1 MQLHSL
7 RLKNFRQYGD
17 ATLRFD
23 RGLTGIVGT
32 NGAGKSTILEAIAFA
47 LYGVGA
53 ARGSK
58 DSIKSRRAA
67 PRASVLVELECTVG
81 TQRIRIERGLSQAA
95 AFLGTLDTPVATSL
109 GGVTEWVE
117 RTLGMTRSEFFT
129 TYFTGQKELAVMGT
143 LGPADRARFLSRVLG
158 YDRLDAA
165 QTLVREARRGLTA
178 EVNALQ
184 ATMPDPATLEQ
195 GVSDARDRLAAAQQA
210 LVSTEAAEDRT
221 AEMEARLRP
230 VWERAQTTWA
240 AQQTLV
246 TMHGTLTQR
255 AEAVA
260 RDVLRLE
267 QEQAAIAEAV
277 AALPAIERDLATLP
291 ALREEGARLD
301 REAAADTERQRLL
314 GVRAHLE
321 AQHADTKPA
330 DALLQ
335 EVASVE
341 FRLSQAREVE
351 AAQRAAHD
359 ALRQQFDVALEAWR
373 TALAAA
379 RADLAQARESV
390 RPLIARRDALVS
402 RGPDAPCSTC
412 GVALGER
419 YETVLAGIVAEIEAA
434 TERGKELARAAASLE
449 DESDASKEARAKSHA
464 AALDV
469 EAAVRHRTALESE
482 LRDAQI
488 LHAAATK
495 RAAELALVDSQL
507 AALPTTYDVARHEVV
522 RADLARLAP
531 LEARRA
537 VLADKAAQAERV
549 ATALTQAQEQARTI
563 ASERA
568 TIEQQIT
575 EAGLTAEQYDAM
587 RRDYTEAE
595 RAWRAAV
602 DANRVARDSVG
613 RAEDA
618 VRQAEQ
624 RIADTQ
630 AARARLA
637 ILTRD
642 VVLHEELDRTMG
654 DLRAE
659 LNHALRPELADLASA
674 FLETLT
680 DGRYTQAE
688 FGEDY
693 QLTVLEDGLP
703 KPVISGGEEDLCN
716 LVLRLAISQMIAERS
731 GTPFSLLI
739 LDEVFA
745 ALDEQR
751 RTNVLTLL
759 RRLSDRFAQVI
770 VITHNDHVRDALDHV
785 IRVTLD
791 VAAGESRVSYGE
803 GPALPQADA
812 VAVVD
817 LAVAA

>member
-81 TQRIRIERGLSQAA
+81 TQRMRIERGLSQAA

-158 YDRLDAA
+158 YDRLEMA
-165 QTLVREARRGLTA
+165 QTLVRDARKGLVS
-178 EVNALQ
+178 EQHALR

-195 GVSDARDRLAAAQQA
+195 AQADARDRLAAAQQA

-221 AEMEARLRP
+221 AEIEARLRP
-230 VWERAQTTWA
+230 VWERAQATWA
-240 AQQTLV
+240 AQQTRV
-246 TMHGTLTQR
+246 TTHGTLTQR
-255 AEAVA
+255 AESVA

-314 GVRAHLE
+314 GVQAHLQQQANGLPHPDE
-321 AQHADTKPA
+321 AA
-330 DALLQ
+330 
-335 EVASVE
+335 E
-341 FRLSQAREVE
+341 EVE
-351 AAQRAAHD
+351 RAKDLVDRQQQKVLEWRADVEKAQAKLAEERAA
-359 ALRQQFDVALEAWR
+359 WR
-373 TALAAA
+373 E
-379 RADLAQARESV
+379 RLAQARAELQQARAAV
-390 RPLIARRDALVS
+390 RPLLDKKAKLETQ
-402 RGPDAPCSTC
+402 GPDAPCGTC
-412 GVALGER
+412 GVALGDR
-419 YETVLAGIVAEIEAA
+419 YPTVLAALEQEIAAITAEGVRLAEAAQGLEAEPTTVAEWREEYEGTAN
-434 TERGKELARAAASLE
+434 GLAREQEHL
-449 DESDASKEARAKSHA
+449 
-464 AALDV
+464 
-469 EAAVRHRTALESE
+469 
-482 LRDAQI
+482 
-488 LHAAATK
+488 
-495 RAAELALVDSQL
+495 AELQRILQGEIKQQAESVRIVTEGERVTAQL

-522 RADLARLAP
+522 RAELARLAP
-531 LEARRA
+531 MEARRA

-568 TIEQQIT
+568 TIEQQIL

-587 RRDYTEAE
+587 RREYTEAE

-602 DANRVARDSVG
+602 DANRIARDSVG

-637 ILTRD
+637 TLTRD

-693 QLTVLEDGLP
+693 QLTVLEDGVP

-803 GPALPQADA
+803 GRAMPLATGEM
-812 VAVVD
+812 VGM
-817 LAVAA
+817 AVAA